1 MACPAKRPRH
11 DDFIIGGIITTVP
24 ATASTTKSVAATTA
38 TTVVPPQRNSVD
50 DLNIRKYQRSDEFFD
65 SGNSFSTSSSNS
77 IFRTKPIRDDFFSD
91 SDSLSYNSLSRSSS
105 LIQFESLERQ
115 LLLNEQNASSV
126 GNSSPSL
133 LSFEAISTSGNDRGS
148 SGCLKRYE
156 SIDTRLHQTY
166 YDLDKISFDE
176 DNLLF
181 STRQRTSRSCSKSDS
196 ESSDNSILSHEERIL
211 RNPVS
216 LPPRSSSLSIPKGGG
231 RNSAEN
237 LSEDSGYCDG
247 NGIVVKKSK
256 SLQNFEFVD
265 DEKYKQNSNC
275 NIKIDPM
282 ITNEEET
289 TKYDINKLP
298 RSTSDGDD
306 DCMDAT
312 ASLKSYLSVS
322 LPEISV
328 RDNRGARIQDQDNN
342 NKTKSTE
349 ASFYSLPIDLESN
362 LPVPFSRRLIVDF
375 YNNRDIDSDSDVDSS
390 SGSSL
395 NDITVVQ
402 KMSRRYSSS
411 DEPSELGKGNFL
423 LDEISDHFNKNL
435 SILNDR
441 ENSLDTEE
449 KYKKIINKFIEKES
463 QEEDEEEG
471 EVQHVKLTIR
481 KPPRKERK
489 STIEVQTI
497 SQHLS
502 KTFDQDPTNLT
513 TSYATSLEKCNFDAK
528 ELSSQTDLNK
538 ILPKRRFRTTQKKRG
553 LVSSTPNLN
562 ENVNDIDDDEL
573 CISSAHASCA
583 QLAPIGILVQ
593 AGSKQSVGKEVSFC
607 PVVSKYSWAEQSSE
621 ECNDASTSTL
631 NEGPQKQDSKDSEE
645 EEDYIHDDKTA
656 FNTQFN
662 EDVMENTM
670 NSEYLLYCFSR
681 FFGDSIFRITGKFI
695 EFSFCFS

>member
-24 ATASTTKSVAATTA
+24 ASTSSSSTTTSLSSSAAAAKMSSAGTL
-38 TTVVPPQRNSVD
+38 D
-50 DLNIRKYQRSDEFFD
+50 DLNIRKFQRSDEFFD

-115 LLLNEQNASSV
+115 LLLNEQTASSSSV

-133 LSFEAISTSGNDRGS
+133 LSFEAISTSTNDRGS

-166 YDLDKISFDE
+166 YDLDKITFDE
-176 DNLLF
+176 DNLLL

-211 RNPVS
+211 RNPVNH
-216 LPPRSSSLSIPKGGG
+216 PPRSSSLSIPRGGG

-275 NIKIDPM
+275 NIKIDPKEK
-282 ITNEEET
+282 IFTKET
-289 TKYDINKLP
+289 MDDKNKP
-298 RSTSDGDD
+298 NSDGIEDD
-306 DCMDAT
+306 YDADTATT
-312 ASLKSYLSVS
+312 ASPYRTYLSVS

-328 RDNRGARIQDQDNN
+328 RGNRWCARRRQDFQEE
-342 NKTKSTE
+342 STS
-349 ASFYSLPIDLESN
+349 AVFCSLPIDLQSS
-362 LPVPFSRRLIVDF
+362 LPVPFSRRLIVDL
-375 YNNRDIDSDSDVDSS
+375 YRDDDSEDDTD
-390 SGSSL
+390 SL
-395 NDITVVQ
+395 NDLTVVANNQ
-402 KMSRRYSSS
+402 IMSSRRNS
-411 DEPSELGKGNFL
+411 DGPSELGRGNFL

-441 ENSLDTEE
+441 ENSLDAEE
-449 KYKKIINKFIEKES
+449 KYKQIINKFIEREAGDD
-463 QEEDEEEG
+463 QVDACEEQG
-471 EVQHVKLTIR
+471 EVQHVKLMIR
-481 KPPRKERK
+481 KPPRK
-489 STIEVQTI
+489 EVQTI

-502 KTFDQDPTNLT
+502 KTFDQDPTNLKT
-513 TSYATSLEKCNFDAK
+513 NYATSLEKCNFDSK
-528 ELSSQTDLNK
+528 ELSQTDLNK
-538 ILPKRRFRTTQKKRG
+538 IIPKRRFRSTQKKRG

-562 ENVNDIDDDEL
+562 ENINELDDDEL
-573 CISSAHASCA
+573 CISSAHASCV
-583 QLAPIGILVQ
+583 QLAPIGILIQ
-593 AGSKQSVGKEVSFC
+593 TGSKQSVGKEVSFC

-621 ECNDASTSTL
+621 ECNDASTSSLDET
-631 NEGPQKQDSKDSEE
+631 GKDEE
-645 EEDYIHDDKTA
+645 EEVEEELEFQDDKTA

-670 NSEYLLYCFSR
+670 NSEYLL
-681 FFGDSIFRITGKFI
+681 
-695 EFSFCFS
+695 

>member
-1 MACPAKRPRH
+1 MSSA
-11 DDFIIGGIITTVP
+11 GTL
-24 ATASTTKSVAATTA
+24 
-38 TTVVPPQRNSVD
+38 D
-50 DLNIRKYQRSDEFFD
+50 DLNIRKFQRSDEFFD

-115 LLLNEQNASSV
+115 LLLNEQNAASSSV

-133 LSFEAISTSGNDRGS
+133 LSFEAISTTTNNDRGS

-166 YDLDKISFDE
+166 YDLDKITFDE

-216 LPPRSSSLSIPKGGG
+216 HPPRSSSLSIPKGGG

-275 NIKIDPM
+275 NIKIDPKEM
-282 ITNEEET
+282 MFTMDDKNKTNG
-289 TKYDINKLP
+289 
-298 RSTSDGDD
+298 RDD
-306 DCMDAT
+306 HDDAAV
-312 ASLKSYLSVS
+312 ASPYRTYLSVS

-328 RDNRGARIQDQDNN
+328 RGNRSARSRRQDFHSEEED
-342 NKTKSTE
+342 TTTT
-349 ASFYSLPIDLESN
+349 FCSLPIDLQSS
-362 LPVPFSRRLIVDF
+362 LPVPFSRRLIVDL
-375 YNNRDIDSDSDVDSS
+375 YRDRDSDDDSDTSS
-390 SGSSL
+390 
-395 NDITVVQ
+395 NDLTVVAT
-402 KMSRRYSSS
+402 KSKNMSSRRNS
-411 DEPSELGKGNFL
+411 DGPSELGKGNFL

-441 ENSLDTEE
+441 EHSLDAEE
-449 KYKKIINKFIEKES
+449 KYKQIINKFIERDGDDDDDDER
-463 QEEDEEEG
+463 EEEEEG

-481 KPPRKERK
+481 KPPRKETRK
-489 STIEVQTI
+489 TTVEVQTI

-502 KTFDQDPTNLT
+502 KTFDQDPTNLK
-513 TSYATSLEKCNFDAK
+513 TSYATSLEKCNFDSK
-528 ELSSQTDLNK
+528 ELSQTDLSK

-562 ENVNDIDDDEL
+562 ENINDLDDDEGM
-573 CISSAHASCA
+573 CISSAHASCV

-631 NEGPQKQDSKDSEE
+631 NEGQDVTDCKEKEE
-645 EEDYIHDDKTA
+645 EEELEEEYIHDDKTA

-670 NSEYLLYCFSR
+670 NSEYKFFFSPG
-681 FFGDSIFRITGKFI
+681 FLEELFLESS
-695 EFSFCFS
+695 ENL